1 LLYFAGVPTGLL
13 AEIGLWTPLVL
24 NALFSAG
31 LLGLYAYHTQT
42 PQGGV
47 YALLVGMSVFL
58 LAAPR
63 WYSTPAWRWMKYL
76 VVLLPPW
83 VLMASA
89 FMILQEETFRKM
101 DLFFIVA
108 GFTFLTM
115 FNSFSHILLSRVRNE
130 SLDFE
135 TFLVA
140 IGAFTPALL
149 IGMWLKLN
157 NEDPNQWPSSNYY
170 AFHLAIIMV
179 AMVLTSIVWTVS
191 IKRLKEAER
200 GEEGKKD
207 TK

>member
-1 LLYFAGVPTGLL
+1 
-13 AEIGLWTPLVL
+13 VL
-24 NALFSAG
+24 NALLSAG

-47 YALLVGMSVFL
+47 YALLVGVSVFL

-63 WYSTPAWRWMKYL
+63 WYPTPAWRWMKYL

-83 VLMASA
+83 VLMAST

-115 FNSFSHILLSRVRNE
+115 FNSFSHILLSPVRNK
-130 SLDFE
+130 SLDSE
-135 TFLVA
+135 TLLVA
-140 IGAFTPALL
+140 IGAFIPAFL
-149 IGMWLKLN
+149 IAMWLKLH
-157 NEDPNQWPSSNYY
+157 NEDPNEWPTSNYY

-191 IKRLKEAER
+191 LIRLKEAKR

>member
-1 LLYFAGVPTGLL
+1 MPTGLL
-13 AEIGLWTPLVL
+13 AKIGFWTPLVL
-24 NALFSAG
+24 NALLSAG

-47 YALLVGMSVFL
+47 YALLVGVSVFL

-63 WYSTPAWRWMKYL
+63 WYPTPAWRWMKYL

-83 VLMASA
+83 VLMAST

-115 FNSFSHILLSRVRNE
+115 FNSFSHILLSPVRNK
-130 SLDFE
+130 SLDSE
-135 TFLVA
+135 TLLVA
-140 IGAFTPALL
+140 IGAFTPAFL
-149 IGMWLKLN
+149 IAIWLKLH
-157 NEDPNQWPSSNYY
+157 NEDPNEWPTSNYY
-170 AFHLAIIMV
+170 AFHLAITMV
-179 AMVLTSIVWTVS
+179 AMVLTSIVWTAS
-191 IKRLKEAER
+191 LRRLKEAER

>member
-1 LLYFAGVPTGLL
+1 MPTGLL
-13 AEIGLWTPLVL
+13 AKIGFWTPLVL
-24 NALFSAG
+24 NALLSAG

-47 YALLVGMSVFL
+47 YALLVGVSVFL

-63 WYSTPAWRWMKYL
+63 WYPTPAWRWMKYL

-83 VLMASA
+83 LLMAST
-89 FMILQEETFRKM
+89 FMILQEETFRKS

-115 FNSFSHILLSRVRNE
+115 FNSFSHILLSPVRNK

-140 IGAFTPALL
+140 IGAFTPAFL
-149 IGMWLKLN
+149 IAMWLKLHK
-157 NEDPNQWPSSNYY
+157 EDPNQWPTSNYY
-170 AFHLAIIMV
+170 AFHLAITMV
-179 AMVLTSIVWTVS
+179 AMVLTSIVWMAS
-191 IKRLKEAER
+191 IRRLKEAQA
-200 GEEGKKD
+200 GEKAEKD

>member
-1 LLYFAGVPTGLL
+1 MPTGLL
-13 AEIGLWTPLVL
+13 AKIGFWTPLVL
-24 NALFSAG
+24 NALLSAG

-47 YALLVGMSVFL
+47 YALLVGVSVFL

-63 WYSTPAWRWMKYL
+63 WYPTPAWRWMKYL

-83 VLMASA
+83 VLMAST

-115 FNSFSHILLSRVRNE
+115 FNSFSHILLSPVRNK

-140 IGAFTPALL
+140 IGAFIPAFL
-149 IGMWLKLN
+149 IGMWLKSH
-157 NEDPNQWPSSNYY
+157 NEDPNEWPTSNYY

-191 IKRLKEAER
+191 IRRFKEAER